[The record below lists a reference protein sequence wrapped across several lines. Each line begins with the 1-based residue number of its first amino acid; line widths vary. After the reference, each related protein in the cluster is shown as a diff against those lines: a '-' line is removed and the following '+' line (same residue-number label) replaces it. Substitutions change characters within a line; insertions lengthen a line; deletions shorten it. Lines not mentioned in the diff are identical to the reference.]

1 MKKAIV
7 LGLTVLGLLCLSS
20 CKKEQGQEQP
30 GARQE
35 EQKKESQKET
45 GKKEN
50 NSKKTHKFVP
60 EDFIPGGGSEVL
72 QTEKG
77 YYYLNSGNIR
87 YKDFATGNDIFLC
100 NKPECRHDGNE
111 FCVATNDKY
120 VICEMRLYNGKLFA
134 VATETT
140 ETQCMYKLLLVEPD
154 GSTMDEL
161 VTYMTMERT
170 GQVPAGLD
178 DFQIHRNLV
187 MLPFAAIDAQKFSDT
202 DAYGT
207 ALYNLDTGELVYLDE
222 EPFDRENSAAFSI
235 QGYQDWIYY
244 CRYEEGKTRLHR
256 YNLTDGTDETY
267 TMLPSFAGIYG
278 IKDENTVVYM
288 KCDGNGKAGN
298 EFCVCHTD
306 TGENEI
312 VSTLMRKEK
321 NMWND
326 GTVHEEE
333 RMYSAIHMTMDDT
346 YVYVFGKEERGERR
360 NAETGEWGPF
370 YDCYLQIYD
379 HDLNKLTEYNFG
391 DVLAEAVPELAEIP
405 FEGGE
410 DNEYKFIYKLPGLYF
425 LNGEVF
431 CFVNGETE
439 EELVYMVYRCKQSDL
454 LAGTPVMELVYK
466 TSVAINK

>member
-60 EDFIPGGGSEVL
+60 EDFIPGGGSGVL

-77 YYYLNSGNIR
+77 YYYLNGGDIR

-161 VTYMTMERT
+161 VTYMTMEIT
-170 GQVPAGLD
+170 GQVPAGLS
-178 DFQIHRNLV
+178 DFQIHRNRV

-244 CRYEEGKTRLHR
+244 CKIEDGKTRLHR
-256 YNLTDGTDETY
+256 YRLTDGTDETY
-267 TMLPSFAGIYG
+267 QLLPSFAGIYG

-306 TGENEI
+306 TGENKI

-370 YDCYLQIYD
+370 YDSYLQIYD